1 MVREVLGAGGFR
13 WEDSASGY
21 FVVVALGDR
30 KIVDDRLRVSCSS
43 AGPGPGVWRGEWGY
57 IVSSIED
64 ILLITA
70 GMVVE

>member
-1 MVREVLGAGGFR
+1 MVGEVLGAGGFR

-43 AGPGPGVWRGEWGY
+43 AGPGPGVWRGECG
-57 IVSSIED
+57 
-64 ILLITA
+64 
-70 GMVVE
+70 